1 MNRNHSL
8 SLGNKG
14 NILLGIYIL
23 LCLGITINMSFL
35 ITDTPLTGDAAQNFR
50 LAYTNISMVFCLQMG
65 RTRKQPSPIVITASR
80 YPPMLQPSLWL
91 FTLRSTRARVIYRLK
106 KVEIPYM

>member
-35 ITDTPLTGDAAQNFR
+35 ITDTPLTSDAAQNFR
-50 LAYTNISMVFCLQMG
+50 LAYNKYKYGILSTDGENKEATLTPSNY
-65 RTRKQPSPIVITASR
+65 RETRPPSVTALFVAITTE
-80 YPPMLQPSLWL
+80 LNKGQG
-91 FTLRSTRARVIYRLK
+91 
-106 KVEIPYM
+106 